1 MEQSVVQLS
10 TESSVR
16 RCVRLLF
23 NVLCISFLTGFMS
36 AQQVTYGT
44 YGCQNQWFIGFGA
57 GPRVYFADHARQ
69 LKLSDRISGGT
80 DLYAG
85 KWFTPFVGARIG
97 GSFQTL
103 KGATQNKA
111 HIKVPS
117 GYTREDAPYYIPKHW
132 LYRQQF
138 DTYQFYGDVLFNL
151 SNIFDG
157 SDQERF
163 WTVSPFVGLGY
174 MRTRYPAFSQQAC
187 GKEVSVNIGM
197 LNLLRVG
204 RSVDLTLDIRGA
216 MVRDDFKGESGG
228 RPLDGILSVNMG
240 VAFRFG
246 GNCKPKSVYKPIPVY
261 ESTPPVTEPIIE
273 RITEWKDVATDVL
286 VLFRINQSTL
296 SNDVRVQLGFLA
308 GLMQKYPE
316 SHYTI
321 TGYADEGTG
330 NPDLNSRLSKARAER
345 VKECLIQEFGISP
358 NRLTTSAAGGIEN
371 RYYDDPSMS
380 RSVIIRPDKGD
391 F

>member
-1 MEQSVVQLS
+1 MKQLVVQQS
-10 TESSVR
+10 TEGSVR
-16 RCVRLLF
+16 YCFRLLF
-23 NVLCISFLTGFMS
+23 YVLFISFVPGFLS
-36 AQQVTYGT
+36 AQQVTYGADD
-44 YGCQNQWFIGFGA
+44 CQDQWFIGFGT
-57 GPRVYFADHARQ
+57 GPRIYFADHARQ
-69 LKLSDRISGGT
+69 LKLSDRISGGA
-80 DLYAG
+80 DVYAG
-85 KWFTPFVGARIG
+85 KWFSPFVGARIG
-97 GSFQTL
+97 GSLQTL

-138 DTYQFYGDVLFNL
+138 DTYHFYGDLLFNML
-151 SNIFDG
+151 NIFDG
-157 SDQERF
+157 ADQDRF
-163 WTVSPFVGLGY
+163 WTLSPFVGLGY

-246 GNCKPKSVYKPIPVY
+246 GNCKPKTMYKATPVY
-261 ESTPPVTEPIIE
+261 ESVPPAVETMIE
-273 RITEWKDVATDVL
+273 RVTEWKDVATDVL
-286 VLFRINQSTL
+286 ILFQINQSTL
-296 SNDVRVQLGFLA
+296 LNDARVQLGFLA
-308 GLMQKYPE
+308 GLMRKYPE

-321 TGYADEGTG
+321 TGYADKGTG
-330 NPDLNSRLSKARAER
+330 NPDLNYRLSKARAER
-345 VKECLIQEFGISP
+345 VKDCLIDEFGISP
-358 NRLTTSAAGGIEN
+358 LRLEISAAGGIEN

-380 RSVIIRPDKGD
+380 RSVIIRPDKY
-391 F
+391 